1 MAAHGRDDEGVPAAL
16 PNLVAHGA
24 QNGRNVGE
32 AAAAGRNADAHTG
45 RNPAVQRSELAGDRR
60 ITPFQATLL
69 QAQLERLEDQA
80 QRRADNGSYLNDL
93 LDDLEGIGVRRID
106 DFATRPAHHVYVFR
120 YLPEAFKGLSRER
133 FVEAMNAEG
142 IPVSKGYRQ
151 PLHRTALFADVD
163 GALARAWPRGDGTPD
178 IDYAEVSC
186 PHAERLCADET
197 LFLAQSV
204 LLDDEAGMVQI
215 ADAIEKVREHAEALL
230 AADGGATPRS
240 DRPSA

>member
-1 MAAHGRDDEGVPAAL
+1 MTCG
-16 PNLVAHGA
+16 
-24 QNGRNVGE
+24 
-32 AAAAGRNADAHTG
+32 AAASNSAADSLAVAAWRLARAGISLCRQVIAA
-45 RNPAVQRSELAGDRR
+45 SRR
-60 ITPFQATLL
+60 FRPRLL
-69 QAQLERLEDQA
+69 QAQLERLEGQA

-120 YLPEAFKGLSRER
+120 YLPEAFEGLSRER
-133 FVEAMNAEG
+133 FIEAMNAEG

-204 LLDDEAGMVQI
+204 LA
-215 ADAIEKVREHAEALL
+215 R
-230 AADGGATPRS
+230 
-240 DRPSA
+240 